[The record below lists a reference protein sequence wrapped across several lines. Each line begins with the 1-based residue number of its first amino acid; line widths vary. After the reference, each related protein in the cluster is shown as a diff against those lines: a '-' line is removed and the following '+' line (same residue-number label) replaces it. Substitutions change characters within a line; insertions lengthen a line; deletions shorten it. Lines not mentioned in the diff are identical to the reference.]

1 MALWHPAIH
10 MQLTAAGQQMIF
22 EDNHHNCTIIKADP
36 CLQNQNTNVW
46 WLHSFT
52 DMPDL
57 WVQRFELL
65 TKLELLV
72 HEEIVFINIVSV
84 AFHLLY
90 YTTVCFLGEFDVL
103 FSH

>member
-1 MALWHPAIH
+1 MH
-10 MQLTAAGQQMIF
+10 
-22 EDNHHNCTIIKADP
+22 DDC
-36 CLQNQNTNVW
+36 
-46 WLHSFT
+46 SFT

-57 WVQRFELL
+57 WIQIFELL

-90 YTTVCFLGEFDVL
+90 YITVCFLGEFDVL
-103 FSH
+103 FFPLRKFYLFILKKKKNVET